1 MQRKAVEAQVTRV
14 SNKISKQQNERD
26 KARESLKEGSYE
38 LDQDGKLPNNIHG
51 RIVSLDQR
59 ANQATIPRNR
69 KARETLQMLV

>member
-1 MQRKAVEAQVTRV
+1 M
-14 SNKISKQQNERD
+14 
-26 KARESLKEGSYE
+26 ARESLKEGSYE

>member
-14 SNKISKQQNERD
+14 SNKINKQQNERD

-51 RIVSLDQR
+51 RIMSSDQR
-59 ANQATIPRNR
+59 PN
-69 KARETLQMLV
+69 